1 MSRVLLIALTLAL
14 TTAANAHHSPAIYDA
29 ERTITLVGTVVDYEW
44 GNPHV
49 YVHIRITNDH
59 GGEEVWEVEAG
70 SPTMMERTGWF
81 RDALRINDRVTVEA
95 NPARNAARR
104 VAWLSSLQ
112 KADASMSYRRGAP
125 LVSAL
130 PPNPV
135 AATGVSGNWLPTAPA
150 FIRFVGPPAEWPLTE
165 KARAAL
171 AAHTDSQ
178 NESQNCV
185 SLSAPFLMAWADL
198 KRIEVGAEITT
209 IEAAL
214 IDDVRREVRMN
225 VDSHNQAEPTNQ
237 GHSIG
242 RFEGDVLVV
251 DTARFAVHA
260 SGIRTGVPS
269 SSRKHLVERFE
280 LSADRT
286 RLTYSYEL
294 EDPEYLTQPVRGSVE
309 WIHRPDLTYTG
320 YDCDRESAGRFL
332 AE

>member
-1 MSRVLLIALTLAL
+1 M
-14 TTAANAHHSPAIYDA
+14 YDTQ
-29 ERTITLVGTVVDYEW
+29 RTITLAGTVVNYEW

-49 YVHIRITNDH
+49 YVHIRTTSDN
-59 GGEEVWEVEAG
+59 GAEEVWEVEAG

-81 RDALRINDRVTVEA
+81 RDTLRVDDRVTVEA
-95 NPARNAARR
+95 NPTRNIGRR

-112 KADASMSYRRGAP
+112 KADGSVSYRRGAP

-130 PPNPV
+130 PQNPV
-135 AATGVSGNWLPTAPA
+135 PAVGVSGNWLPTTPA
-150 FIRFVGPPAEWPLTE
+150 FVRFVGSPEEWPLTE
-165 KARAAL
+165 RAQAAL

-178 NESQNCV
+178 NGSQDCV

-198 KRIEVGAEITT
+198 KRIEVGAETT
-209 IEAAL
+209 VIKAAL
-214 IDDVRREVRMN
+214 IDDIQREIHMN
-225 VDSHNQAEPTNQ
+225 TESHDQAAPTNQ

-251 DTARFAVHA
+251 DTARFAGHA

-280 LSADRT
+280 LSSDRT

-294 EDPEYLTQPVRGSVE
+294 EDPEHLTQPVHGSVE
-309 WIHRPDLTYTG
+309 WIHRPDLTYTS
-320 YDCDRESAGRFL
+320 YDCNRDSAGRFL
-332 AE
+332 TE